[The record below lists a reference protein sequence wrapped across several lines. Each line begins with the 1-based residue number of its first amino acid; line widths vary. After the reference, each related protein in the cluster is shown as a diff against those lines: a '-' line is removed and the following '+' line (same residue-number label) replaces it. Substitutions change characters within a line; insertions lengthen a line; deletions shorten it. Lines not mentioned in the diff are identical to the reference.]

1 MGQSLGWADNIVL
14 AMAPLGVIT
23 IIIAAI
29 RVGGPKWL
37 KAVIGRARET
47 RADVEVAVMSST
59 SDEVCELWDD
69 KQIVRVTGDGPICE
83 FIIPVPEERSG
94 NSVDNST
101 LDEKINQEIQCLK
114 LGKNPNEEWLV
125 EHSQSA
131 YSSAHFT
138 VRLQPSRQIPPFERR
153 FQRLSA

>member
-47 RADVEVAVMSST
+47 RADVEVEVMSST

-83 FIIPVPEERSG
+83 FIILVPEESSG
-94 NSVDNST
+94 NSVDHSS
-101 LDEKINQEIQCLK
+101 LGEKINQEVQCLE
-114 LGKNPNEEWLV
+114 LGKSPPNEKWLE

-138 VRLQPSRQIPPFERR
+138 VRL
-153 FQRLSA
+153 

>member
-47 RADVEVAVMSST
+47 RADVEVEVMSST

-69 KQIVRVTGDGPICE
+69 KQIVRVTGVGPICE
-83 FIIPVPEERSG
+83 FIVLMQEETSG
-94 NSVDNST
+94 NSVNSNHT
-101 LDEKINQEIQCLK
+101 LGEKSNQKIHCLE
-114 LGKNPNEEWLV
+114 LGKNLNENWRV
-125 EHSQSA
+125 KHSQLAHLSV
-131 YSSAHFT
+131 HFT
-138 VRLQPSRQIPPFERR
+138 ARL
-153 FQRLSA
+153 